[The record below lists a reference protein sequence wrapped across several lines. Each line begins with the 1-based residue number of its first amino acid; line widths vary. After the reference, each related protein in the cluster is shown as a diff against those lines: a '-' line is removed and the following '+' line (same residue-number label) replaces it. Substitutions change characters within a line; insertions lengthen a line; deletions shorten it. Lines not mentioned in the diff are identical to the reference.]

1 MHPPPT
7 ARPTPQ
13 RPTRRPAVAA
23 WALVAGLVAAALP
36 GAADALSEERRFTDF
51 AIDNWTVADGLPQVS
66 VQALGQDG
74 DGYVWVGTQGG
85 IARFDGVRFERF
97 DRRRAGGIDTSM
109 PESGFRDSQGHVWFG
124 TRQGALRLRGD
135 HVERLAASGTAL
147 PVQAIAEWPA
157 GRLVFGTPQG
167 LHEASTDGRLV
178 PLKLEGTDVGALLA
192 EGTVLWAGTPGR
204 LLRFEGSQVRPI
216 DLPGGAGLRITHLL
230 ADGAV
235 LWIGTPHGL
244 WRMDGDLP
252 PARVTEPGLAQGPIE
267 ALCADSG
274 GSLWVG
280 TPPRLFRRHG
290 DGRVEAVADTDFVR
304 NAWVNACFEDRE
316 GNLWLGSHTEG
327 LFRLWD
333 GLIARLT
340 ERDGLGEPFVWSL
353 EQAPGGGVLLG
364 TNRGLYRW
372 QPDGGVRLVV
382 PAGDLPDPAV
392 YELAAVGDRVWI
404 GTRGGLVAWDGRRL
418 APPPGAE
425 RLAGLQVNTVTVAA
439 DGLWVG
445 TSGGLFRTDGPG
457 PLRPVATVGLPGA
470 SARVRSLWPLGPG
483 RALVGTEAGLR
494 LVEGETVS
502 TPAWAAGLD
511 DRMITTL
518 LGLDDGRILIGTL
531 DSGLAIVAGERLQVL
546 DARGLSTSAGT
557 WSLRVVD
564 GWVYASS
571 SEGLFRLPVDDLPD
585 PRSPARREAPTVD
598 WVVSMD
604 GRNQSG
610 QRARCCNGG
619 ARSRTLL
626 VGRELWLPSIS
637 GVLRVDIAA
646 VGLRGVEPLVRIEG
660 ARQGERREGVG
671 DAPFLLA
678 EGPRDLRVDFTALH
692 FRNPRAVR
700 FEYRLEGYDTDWID
714 AGDRRSAFYTNLPP
728 GDFRF
733 RVRALDGRGQRIQA
747 GNVLSVVVTPRWHE
761 RQDVRA
767 LLGLLGIGLIGG
779 GVGLALRAQRRQTA
793 RLKAMVDDRTA
804 QLRRSNERLQQANE
818 ALALESQ
825 TDSLTGLPNRRAL
838 FQQMPDMLARHPEGV
853 VMALVDLDHFKRVN
867 DEFGHAA
874 GDLVL
879 REFAA
884 FLRRTTREGDLLARW
899 GGEEFLVVFGGLTPA
914 AAPARVAQLLESG
927 RALHLDLGGRTV
939 YPAFSVGWTRH
950 PLDRTAASDWVH
962 ALELADAALYDAK
975 ARGRGTWSGLVPGP
989 GGGGDALQLGPQC
1002 GTRVAEMVADGRLAW
1017 LRPETAERPGS
1028 GRGR

>member
-1 MHPPPT
+1 M
-7 ARPTPQ
+7 
-13 RPTRRPAVAA
+13 VL
-23 WALVAGLVAAALP
+23 ALVAAVLP
-36 GAADALSEERRFTDF
+36 GRAEALSQERRFTDF

-97 DRRRAGGIDTSM
+97 DRRRAGVLDTSM
-109 PESGFRDSQGHVWFG
+109 PESGFRDSRGVVWFG
-124 TRQGALRLRGD
+124 TRHGALRLRGD
-135 HVERLAASGTAL
+135 RVERLAASGTAL

-157 GRLVFGTPQG
+157 GRLLFGTPQG
-167 LHEASTDGRLV
+167 LHEASPDGRLV
-178 PLKLEGTDVGALLA
+178 PLKLEGTDVSALLA

-216 DLPGGAGLRITHLL
+216 DLPGASGLRITHLL
-230 ADGAV
+230 ADGPV
-235 LWIGTPHGL
+235 LWIGTPQGL
-244 WRMDGDLP
+244 WRMDGDAP
-252 PARVTEPGLAQGPIE
+252 PARVAEPGLAQGPIE

-274 GSLWVG
+274 GSLWIS
-280 TPPRLFRRHG
+280 TPPRLYRHRG
-290 DGRVEAVADTDFVR
+290 DGRIDAVADVDFVR

-353 EQAPGGGVLLG
+353 EQAPAGGVLVG
-364 TNRGLYRW
+364 TNRGLYQWDPTSGTRLAIP
-372 QPDGGVRLVV
+372 PD
-382 PAGDLPDPAV
+382 ALPDPAV
-392 YELAAVGDRVWI
+392 YELATVDDQVWI
-404 GTRGGLVAWDGRRL
+404 GTRGGLVDWDGRRVG
-418 APPPGAE
+418 APPGAE
-425 RLAGLQVNTVTVAA
+425 RLAGLQVNTINAA
-439 DGLWVG
+439 PDGVWVG
-445 TSGGLFRTDGPG
+445 TSGGLFHRVGKEA
-457 PLRPVATVGLPGA
+457 LRPVARVGLAGA
-470 SARVRSLWPLGPG
+470 LARVRSLWPLGPG

-494 LVEGETVS
+494 LVEGDTVS
-502 TPAWAAGLD
+502 TPAWATPLD

-518 LGLDDGRILIGTL
+518 LGLDDGRMLIGTL
-531 DSGLAIVAGERLQVL
+531 DSGLAVAAGDRLEVL
-546 DARGLSTSAGT
+546 EAPGLSASAGT
-557 WSLRVVD
+557 WGLRVVD

-571 SEGLFRLPVDDLPD
+571 SEGLFRLALADLPD
-585 PRSPARREAPTVD
+585 PRNPSGAEPPTVD

-646 VGLRGVEPLVRIEG
+646 VGLRGVEPLVRIE
-660 ARQGERREGVG
+660 AAQQGDRREAAGQ
-671 DAPFLLA
+671 APFRIEA
-678 EGPRDLRVDFTALH
+678 GPRDLRVDFTALH
-692 FRNPRAVR
+692 FRNPRAVH
-700 FEYRLEGYDTDWID
+700 FEYRLEGYDTDWIA

-728 GDFRF
+728 GEFRF
-733 RVRALDGRGQRIQA
+733 RVRALDSRGQRIQA
-747 GNVLSVVVTPRWHE
+747 GNTLQVVVLPRWHE
-761 RQDVRA
+761 RADVRV
-767 LLGLLGIGLIGG
+767 LLGLLGLGALGG
-779 GVGLALRAQRRQTA
+779 GIALALRAQRRQTA
-793 RLKAMVDDRTA
+793 RLQAMVDERTA

-838 FQQMPDMLARHPEGV
+838 FQQMPDMLARYPEGV

-867 DEFGHAA
+867 DDFGHAA

-914 AAPARVAQLLESG
+914 AAPSRIAQLLESG

-950 PLDRTAASDWVH
+950 PLGRTAAADWAH

-975 ARGRGTWSGLVPGP
+975 SRGRGTWSGLVPGP
-989 GGGGDALQLGPQC
+989 AGGGDALLLGPQC
-1002 GTRVAEMVADGRLAW
+1002 GARVREMVEDGRLAW
-1017 LRPETAERPGS
+1017 LRPDTTERLGAR
-1028 GRGR
+1028 RGR